1 MERFDAIVIGAGVAG
16 AAAAA
21 SLARRGRVLVLEQ
34 FDFLHE
40 RGSSHGGSR
49 IFRHAY
55 EDPRYVRLAQAAE
68 QRWRALEARSGERLL
83 LRTGGLD
90 LGTVG
95 EGERDPIEA
104 ALGAAGSPVERL
116 TADEVRRRF
125 PAYVLGDDREALF
138 SPDAGILAATRAV
151 ATLLRDAAAEGAELM
166 ERMPV
171 TDLALHDDGVEV
183 ATPAGRFSA
192 ERLVVAAGAWTDRL
206 LTDLGVPLR
215 VEQQQVL
222 YLRVRDGRLHAPERM
237 PVFIDRR
244 GGIYG
249 FPLFERP
256 HALKV
261 SDHEGAPTVLVG
273 ERTFDVDANR
283 AADTARRAADL
294 LPGVTTDVVAAQT
307 CLYTKTPD
315 EHFVLDRLPGHPYA
329 VVMAGFSGHGFKFGA
344 VLGDVAAALLDGDSD
359 AFDLGP
365 FGLAGRAATWPAHAV
380 EDRG

>member
-34 FDFLHE
+34 FAFLHE

-55 EDPRYVRLAQAAE
+55 EDPRYVRLAQAAD
-68 QRWRALEARSGERLL
+68 QRWRALEARSGERVL

-90 LGTVG
+90 LGTLG
-95 EGERDPIEA
+95 EGELDPIEA
-104 ALGAAGSPVERL
+104 ALTAAGSPVERL
-116 TADEVRRRF
+116 SAEEVRRRF
-125 PAYVLGDDREALF
+125 PAFALGDDREALF

-151 ATLLRDAAAEGAELM
+151 ATLLRDAAGEGAELR
-166 ERMPV
+166 ERTPV
-171 TDLALHDDGVEV
+171 TALALHDDGVEV
-183 ATPAGRFSA
+183 TTSGGRFA
-192 ERLVVAAGAWTDRL
+192 ADQLVVAAGAWTDRL

-215 VEQQQVL
+215 IEQQQVL

-249 FPLFERP
+249 FPLFDRP

-261 SDHEGAPTVLVG
+261 SDHQGAPTVTL
-273 ERTFDVDANR
+273 ETRTFDTHAER
-283 AADTARRAADL
+283 AAETVRRATAL
-294 LPGVTTDVVAAQT
+294 LPGVSGDVTEAQT

-315 EHFVLDRLPGHPYA
+315 EHFVLDRLPGHPHA

-344 VLGDVAAALLDGDSD
+344 VLGDVAVALLDGEDD
-359 AFDLGP
+359 AFDLSL
-365 FGLAGRAATWPAHAV
+365 FGIAGR
-380 EDRG
+380 G

>member
-1 MERFDAIVIGAGVAG
+1 MERFDTIVIGAGVAG

-55 EDPRYVRLAQAAE
+55 EDPRYVRLAQAADK
-68 QRWRALEARSGERLL
+68 RWRALEARSGERLL

-90 LGTVG
+90 LGTLG
-95 EGERDPIEA
+95 EGELDPIEA
-104 ALGAAGSPVERL
+104 ALTAAGSPVERL
-116 TADEVRRRF
+116 SAEEVRRRF
-125 PAYVLGDDREALF
+125 PAFALGDDREALF

-151 ATLLRDAAAEGAELM
+151 ATLLRDAAGEGAELR
-166 ERMPV
+166 ERTAV

-183 ATPAGRFSA
+183 ATSGGRYA
-192 ERLVVAAGAWTDRL
+192 ADRLVVAAGAWTDRL

-215 VEQQQVL
+215 IEQQQVL

-261 SDHEGAPTVLVG
+261 SDHEGAPTVTL
-273 ERTFDVDANR
+273 ETRTYETHAER
-283 AADTARRAADL
+283 AAETVRRATAL
-294 LPGVTTDVVAAQT
+294 LPGVSGDVTEAQT

-315 EHFVLDRLPGHPYA
+315 EHFVLDRLPGHPHA

-344 VLGDVAAALLDGDSD
+344 VLGDVAAALLDGDAD

-365 FGLAGRAATWPAHAV
+365 FGLAGRGGVGSMA
-380 EDRG
+380 